1 MKTCTECKIEKD
13 EDCFY
18 NSRSKCKKCIKEYNK
33 QYRIEHKEERR
44 EYDKQYYTENKEER
58 RKNNKQY
65 RAEHKEEIKE
75 QKKQYYIEN
84 KEEISEYKKQ
94 SYIENKEKIKQYYI
108 ENKEEILENKKQ
120 YYAENKEGIKQ
131 YRAENK
137 EHINENKNEYQKNR
151 KKTDPAFKLRNNVS
165 ISVNKALRSNGSSKN
180 GKSILKHLPYTIEEL
195 KQYLELLFES
205 WMSWGNHGKYNA
217 KTWDEDDQSTW
228 VWNIEHITPQAHL
241 PYTSME
247 DNNFKKCWEL
257 ENLRPYNA
265 KKNIEEKNNRSQE
278 EISKI
283 KNDIKEHL
291 EKLKS

>member
-44 EYDKQYYTENKEER
+44 K
-58 RKNNKQY
+58 KN
-65 RAEHKEEIKE
+65 RAE
-75 QKKQYYIEN
+75 KK
-84 KEEISEYKKQ
+84 
-94 SYIENKEKIKQYYI
+94 
-108 ENKEEILENKKQ
+108 ENKK
-120 YYAENKEGIKQ
+120 
-131 YRAENK
+131 
-137 EHINENKNEYQKNR
+137 ENKNENKKNR

-228 VWNIEHITPQAHL
+228 VWNIEHITPQAQL